1 VGSAVRR
8 GSGPLDSEVEQ
19 FISNTRRMYQAKLQD
34 FLSQAEKREIKL
46 EVKIGV
52 GPAFKEIVAL
62 GANWVILDRFVV
74 CAQIVDF
81 FMWILSFSSMGSD
94 SVVWYP

>member
-1 VGSAVRR
+1 M
-8 GSGPLDSEVEQ
+8 Q
-19 FISNTRRMYQAKLQD
+19 
-34 FLSQAEKREIKL
+34 IKL

-52 GPAFKEIVAL
+52 GPAFKEIIAL

-81 FMWILSFSSMGSD
+81 FMWILSFSSMGSG

>member
-1 VGSAVRR
+1 
-8 GSGPLDSEVEQ
+8 
-19 FISNTRRMYQAKLQD
+19 
-34 FLSQAEKREIKL
+34 L